1 MAGHPEYRYYET
13 PAPGL
18 LSVDSCEDQAC
29 AHFNS
34 HLLIGP
40 YNGSW
45 LYSLRTSLASIHSKL
60 GGFMRKYLESV
71 DRLMRQKPFLRH
83 GQALMI
89 VLKETSPA
97 IHRRITGT
105 DIDPSYR
112 DDRISSFMSKLSRM
126 WPDSD
131 RADEEIEEIT
141 INVDLSW
148 PFL

>member
-1 MAGHPEYRYYET
+1 
-13 PAPGL
+13 
-18 LSVDSCEDQAC
+18 
-29 AHFNS
+29 
-34 HLLIGP
+34 
-40 YNGSW
+40 
-45 LYSLRTSLASIHSKL
+45 
-60 GGFMRKYLESV
+60 MRKYLERV
-71 DRLMRQKPFLRH
+71 DRLMGQKPFLRH

-89 VLKETSPA
+89 VLKETSPT

-112 DDRISSFMSKLSRM
+112 DDRISSFMSKLSGM

-131 RADEEIEEIT
+131 RAEEGVDEIT